1 MSGDR
6 NEDEDDVAW
15 VSYSSAGYGS
25 AEDDL
30 WDDVVPMENQGSEL
44 DWYDDSPIDEDPS
57 TQWDAPPC
65 PAPLGVAHLI
75 RIGCCNHC
83 LYRLAGKKTKNS
95 GPLGGEE
102 LRKQAIELN
111 SDLREIESLD
121 HCPTCEDLM
130 DDVHNISEIISDA
143 CQAIDF
149 RTMQIGVHI
158 PKDLMEEEDAVR
170 SRYGAPGSNPLKATF
185 VEEIQA
191 TLQTNSS
198 DIEFVRERPDVMIL
212 IDTLTLRVE
221 VDVRPVFIYGRYIKN
236 SREIPQT
243 RWPCR
248 SCRGR
253 KGGCEACESSGLQYL
268 DSVQDLIGRPFVTG
282 MGALDTAFHGMGRED
297 IYVRCL
303 GGGRPFVLE
312 VKSPRSRSPELSD
325 YESIIS
331 STCGGRVEVNSLRF
345 SDRKEVA
352 RIKQTRSEKTYTIR
366 FSTKETIDK
375 EKATSLILS
384 LSGVVVEQQTP
395 KRVSHRRAD
404 KNRKRRIISVDEV
417 NFDGEEIEVTLRC
430 EAGTYIKE
438 LVHSDE
444 GRTNPS
450 VAGVLETACE
460 VIWLDVENV
469 HAD

>member
-1 MSGDR
+1 
-6 NEDEDDVAW
+6 
-15 VSYSSAGYGS
+15 
-25 AEDDL
+25 
-30 WDDVVPMENQGSEL
+30 
-44 DWYDDSPIDEDPS
+44 
-57 TQWDAPPC
+57 
-65 PAPLGVAHLI
+65 
-75 RIGCCNHC
+75 
-83 LYRLAGKKTKNS
+83 
-95 GPLGGEE
+95 
-102 LRKQAIELN
+102 
-111 SDLREIESLD
+111 
-121 HCPTCEDLM
+121 
-130 DDVHNISEIISDA
+130 
-143 CQAIDF
+143 
-149 RTMQIGVHI
+149 
-158 PKDLMEEEDAVR
+158 
-170 SRYGAPGSNPLKATF
+170 
-185 VEEIQA
+185 
-191 TLQTNSS
+191 
-198 DIEFVRERPDVMIL
+198 MIL

-297 IYVRCL
+297 IDVRCL

>member
-15 VSYSSAGYGS
+15 VSFSSAGYGS

-111 SDLREIESLD
+111 SDLREIESVD

-130 DDVHNISEIISDA
+130 DDVDNISEIISDA

-268 DSVQDLIGRPFVTG
+268 DSVQDLIGRPFVAG

-297 IYVRCL
+297 IDVRSVSYTHL
-303 GGGRPFVLE
+303 TLP
-312 VKSPRSRSPELSD
+312 
-325 YESIIS
+325 
-331 STCGGRVEVNSLRF
+331 
-345 SDRKEVA
+345 
-352 RIKQTRSEKTYTIR
+352 TR
-366 FSTKETIDK
+366 
-375 EKATSLILS
+375 
-384 LSGVVVEQQTP
+384 
-395 KRVSHRRAD
+395 
-404 KNRKRRIISVDEV
+404 
-417 NFDGEEIEVTLRC
+417 
-430 EAGTYIKE
+430 
-438 LVHSDE
+438 
-444 GRTNPS
+444 
-450 VAGVLETACE
+450 
-460 VIWLDVENV
+460 
-469 HAD
+469 